1 MCDGEID
8 YNNTSIK
15 DIPET
20 NNNANP
26 QPNIKELYYQ
36 SILSPNVIPQL
47 CKELTSTEII
57 DDDVE
62 KYLSEMT

>member
-1 MCDGEID
+1 MVKQT
-8 YNNTSIK
+8 TSVK

-20 NNNANP
+20 NNNTNP
-26 QPNIKELYYQ
+26 QPNIKEFYYQ

-47 CKELTSTEII
+47 YKELTSTEII